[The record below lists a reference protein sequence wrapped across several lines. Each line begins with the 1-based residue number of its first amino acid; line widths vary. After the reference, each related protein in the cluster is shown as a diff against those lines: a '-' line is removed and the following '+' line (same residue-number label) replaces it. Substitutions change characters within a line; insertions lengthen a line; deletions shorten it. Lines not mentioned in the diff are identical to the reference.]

1 MNKKTVFITG
11 AASGIGLATAHFLH
25 EQGYIVGM
33 ADLSLLTLEAAT
45 ETWNK
50 DNIRLFELNVTE
62 FEAAKEVMGIFC
74 SEFDSQLD
82 VLINNAGI
90 LEIGSFE
97 SISNTQHRRTLDV
110 NVMGVI
116 NLCQAALPFLKDKN
130 NGNSS
135 TVINLSSASSDY
147 GIPELSSY
155 SASKFAVKALTEAL
169 EIEWEKYNISVCDVM
184 PPFVST
190 HMVSSQA
197 NQSKILDRLGVDL
210 TAEDVVKVIFKQIKH
225 PKTHRTVGI
234 IYGVLHRLSNISPF
248 TTNRLVMKFLSR

>member
-50 DNIRLFELNVTE
+50 DNICLFELNVTE
-62 FEAAKEVMGIFC
+62 FEAAKAVMGIFC

-110 NVMGVI
+110 NVMG
-116 NLCQAALPFLKDKN
+116 
-130 NGNSS
+130 
-135 TVINLSSASSDY
+135 
-147 GIPELSSY
+147 
-155 SASKFAVKALTEAL
+155 
-169 EIEWEKYNISVCDVM
+169 
-184 PPFVST
+184 
-190 HMVSSQA
+190 
-197 NQSKILDRLGVDL
+197 
-210 TAEDVVKVIFKQIKH
+210 
-225 PKTHRTVGI
+225 
-234 IYGVLHRLSNISPF
+234 
-248 TTNRLVMKFLSR
+248 